1 MAEQPS
7 EERRPAEAADSGAET
22 ADRAGDV
29 EDSAAAPTDGG
40 VDEELKRRL
49 REAYLN
55 DEEDA
60 LVVTAVRMAGD
71 EVVVETRPPHGET
84 THVERFDA
92 PRHGSLEECTE
103 LLAFLESAGVSPLD
117 LDDLVGARV
126 PATFDPATGWRA
138 RRSSDRSEG
147 SGTGSDA
154 ADAAGSGSSPRRT
167 VRSTASATVEWVREY
182 RDWVIAVLLVGGEL
196 LFIALIV
203 VLFA

>member
-7 EERRPAEAADSGAET
+7 EEDRTVET
-22 ADRAGDV
+22 ADPAVGPADSV
-29 EDSAAAPTDGG
+29 AESAAPG
-40 VDEELKRRL
+40 VDEDLKRRL

-103 LLAFLESAGVSPLD
+103 FLAFLESAGVSPLD

-126 PATFDPATGWRA
+126 PATFDPETGWRV
-138 RRSSDRSEG
+138 RRASDRTVEG
-147 SGTGSDA
+147 GETGGDAAATDA
-154 ADAAGSGSSPRRT
+154 ADADPSARQS
-167 VRSTASATVEWVREY
+167 VSATLTATAEWLREY

>member
-1 MAEQPS
+1 MPTYGRMAEQPS
-7 EERRPAEAADSGAET
+7 RE
-22 ADRAGDV
+22 DRAV
-29 EDSAAAPTDGG
+29 ETEASVAESAAPA
-40 VDEELKRRL
+40 VDEDLKRRL

-60 LVVTAVRMAGD
+60 LVVTAVRMEGD

-84 THVERFDA
+84 THVERFDG

-103 LLAFLESAGVSPLD
+103 FLGFLEAAGVSPLD

-126 PATFDPATGWRA
+126 PATFDPETGWRV
-138 RRSSDRSEG
+138 RRAADRTAED
-147 SGTGSDA
+147 DA
-154 ADAAGSGSSPRRT
+154 VGRDADAAGSGSSARRT
-167 VRSTASATVEWVREY
+167 VRSTWTATVEWVREY

>member
-1 MAEQPS
+1 MAEQSSREDQTIKTP
-7 EERRPAEAADSGAET
+7 DSVAET
-22 ADRAGDV
+22 GDSV
-29 EDSAAAPTDGG
+29 AAPADAA

-103 LLAFLESAGVSPLD
+103 FLGFLEAAGVSPLD

-126 PATFDPATGWRA
+126 PAAFDPETGWRVARAADRTGSGDAASDDSDPGNAPTA
-138 RRSSDRSEG
+138 RR
-147 SGTGSDA
+147 A
-154 ADAAGSGSSPRRT
+154 
-167 VRSTASATVEWVREY
+167 VRSGWSATVEWVREY

>member
-7 EERRPAEAADSGAET
+7 REDRTVETPDS
-22 ADRAGDV
+22 V
-29 EDSAAAPTDGG
+29 EPTGDSA
-40 VDEELKRRL
+40 VDEDAVTDPAVDENLKRRL

-60 LVVTAVRMAGD
+60 LVVTAVRMEGD

-103 LLAFLESAGVSPLD
+103 FLGFLEVAGVSPLD

-126 PATFDPATGWRA
+126 PATFDPETGWRV
-138 RRSSDRSEG
+138 RRAADRTAEG
-147 SGTGSDA
+147 DA
-154 ADAAGSGSSPRRT
+154 AGGDADAAGPGSSARRT
-167 VRSTASATVEWVREY
+167 VRSGWSATVEWVREY